1 MLQEHAE
8 NILAIYIFL
17 FTFYN
22 YQIENIFFMEKID
35 KAFEKVRQ
43 IGSDL
48 DEYAIFFYMI
58 EDKMD
63 GG

>member
-8 NILAIYIFL
+8 NILAIYIFF

-22 YQIENIFFMEKID
+22 YQIENIFFMEIID

-48 DEYAIFFYMI
+48 DEYAIFSA
-58 EDKMD
+58 
-63 GG
+63 